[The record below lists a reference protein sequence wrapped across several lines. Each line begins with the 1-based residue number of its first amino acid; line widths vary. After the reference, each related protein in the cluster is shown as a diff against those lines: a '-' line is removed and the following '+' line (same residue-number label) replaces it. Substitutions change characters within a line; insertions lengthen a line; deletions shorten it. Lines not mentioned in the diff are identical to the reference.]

1 MISDNLKRIEELRY
15 NISRLTFEFMKRK
28 ASGETGNQLS
38 NLNYELNSMKSELAN
53 HLSLVQDAGY
63 VYIMV
68 NRKSIDDLK
77 SSFAGL
83 SEQEKLEAFNEKGR
97 GFQILQ
103 DSLSILEQNRE
114 KKEEISNLIL
124 SLPADQSVVSK
135 IKNVL
140 EGFSEQEKFKLEST
154 MSASRIAAA
163 IRSIGFFATNYENEV
178 EIAKSESIFNSKLY
192 AKKDI
197 LLAERETG
205 VKKQA
210 NEPIIDIEEAAE
222 QPAVELKTV
231 QTQSA
236 EPELTGSQSKL
247 ASEDL
252 QPSLTYEE
260 VCEKIDQILNN
271 YKMKRWV
278 LGAFKDDEEK
288 KEYEKFQNLLVKL
301 MRLKQ
306 SMEETEKE

>member
-28 ASGETGNQLS
+28 ASGETDNQLS
-38 NLNYELNSMKSELAN
+38 NLKDELNSMKSELAN

-68 NRKSIDDLK
+68 NKKRIDDLK

-83 SEQEKLEAFNEKGR
+83 SEQEKLEIFNEKGR

-103 DSLSILEQNRE
+103 DSLFILKQNRE

-124 SLPADQSVVSK
+124 SLPADQTVVSK

-140 EGFSEQEKFKLEST
+140 EGFSEHEKFKLEST

-178 EIAKSESIFNSKLY
+178 EIAKSEPIFNDKLQ

-197 LLAERETG
+197 LLPEREIG
-205 VKKQA
+205 VKEQA

-222 QPAVELKTV
+222 QPAAELKIV

-236 EPELTGSQSKL
+236 KPELTGSQSKL

>member
-15 NISRLTFEFMKRK
+15 NISKLTFEFMKRK
-28 ASGETGNQLS
+28 AIGESGSQLS
-38 NLNYELNSMKSELAN
+38 ILNDELNSMKSELAN

-63 VYIMV
+63 VYILV
-68 NRKSIDDLK
+68 NRKQLEDLK
-77 SSFAGL
+77 SSFSSL
-83 SEQEKLEAFNEKGR
+83 SETEKLDAFYERGK

-103 DSLSILEQNRE
+103 DSLSLLKQNKD

-124 SLPADQSVVSK
+124 SLPADQIVVSK

-140 EGFSEQEKFKLEST
+140 EGFSEHESFKLEST

-178 EIAKSESIFNSKLY
+178 EIAKSDLNFNRNQPNEKQIQIVETKSEL
-192 AKKDI
+192 KDS
-197 LLAERETG
+197 LNNPVLD
-205 VKKQA
+205 
-210 NEPIIDIEEAAE
+210 IDEAAE
-222 QPAVELKTV
+222 QPASELKTG
-231 QTQSA
+231 QFQSNDSS
-236 EPELTGSQSKL
+236 LINMSRLS
-247 ASEDL
+247 SEDL

-278 LGAFKDDEEK
+278 LGAFKDEEEK
-288 KEYEKFQNLLVKL
+288 KEYEKIQNVLVKL

-306 SMEETEKE
+306 SMEEMEKE